1 MRTRGIGVQDVDS
14 SMIRTSITK
23 ALWVRVAAYYECEV
37 VFFFFQ
43 AEDGIRDVAVTGVQ
57 TCALPIS
64 KDETRA
70 DAARAGLAVADR
82 AESQE
87 ACFLAGD
94 DYRSFLER
102 NGVASRVGPIV
113 DLEGRELGR
122 HDGYWRYTPGQ
133 RKGLGVAAGSPLYVL
148 GSDSR

>member
-1 MRTRGIGVQDVDS
+1 
-14 SMIRTSITK
+14 
-23 ALWVRVAAYYECEV
+23 
-37 VFFFFQ
+37 
-43 AEDGIRDVAVTGVQ
+43 
-57 TCALPIS
+57 
-64 KDETRA
+64 
-70 DAARAGLAVADR
+70 R

-113 DLEGRELGR
+113 DIDGRELGR

-148 GSDSR
+148 GSESRTNMVVVGPRAALARTVVGVSGRVDMPGGRVEAELGYLLRGVTQT